1 MDEESRP
8 FKRYTD
14 LCGRQRR
21 AESAGYTE
29 DVEEIKEQIAE
40 LVKKAEQKGKHRE
53 LAEED

>member
-29 DVEEIKEQIAE
+29 DVVEIKEQIAE
-40 LVKKAEQKGKHRE
+40 LVKKAEQKRKPDE
-53 LAEED
+53 LVEMD